1 MTNPTGDVY
10 LISELDLSDPA
21 AAAMALNQLLH
32 QISERLD
39 RLEGVRGVSTVQAPI
54 DVLDTDGNIV
64 GGFTNVSTR

>member
-32 QISERLD
+32 QISERLG
-39 RLEGVRGVSTVQAPI
+39 LPAINALSSGVALGDHIISVLRG
-54 DVLDTDGNIV
+54 
-64 GGFTNVSTR
+64 RKK